1 MQLNVLTE
9 RPSVAY
15 FSMEIALDPEIP
27 TYAGG
32 LGVLAG
38 DILRSGADMEVPM
51 VGVTLLHRKGY
62 FQQELDGEGWQ
73 METPDEWKP
82 EKRLEAL
89 PVSVS
94 VEIEGR
100 PVRIRPWLFR
110 VSGINGHTVPVLLL
124 DTSLPENDPGDR
136 ALTDHLYGGDQ
147 RYRLRQEAVLGLGG
161 AAVLQELGYDSRLTY
176 HMNEGHSAL
185 LTLSLLEAR
194 LAEMGDRS
202 IQERDI
208 EAVRKKCVFTT
219 HTPVPAGH
227 DQFPRDLVLE
237 VLGSERTAILQSSGC
252 LLNSTLNMTYVGLR
266 LSRYVNGVS
275 MKHGEVSLDMFPGYP
290 VQAITNGVHATTWTA
305 LPCARLYDR
314 YVPGWRHDNRYL
326 RYVINIPLPEIQGA
340 HSANKRVLLQ
350 EVKRHS
356 GVKLDPEAFTIG
368 FARRATPYKR
378 ADLLLRDPVR
388 LRRVAERAGPIQVI
402 YAGKAHPRDGE
413 GKLMIQRILAASR
426 ELGDDVRIVYLED
439 YDWALAKNLIAGTDL
454 WLNTPRPPRE
464 ASGTSGM
471 KAACNGI
478 PSLSILDGWWI
489 EGHIEGVTGWAIQNG
504 RHVPADES
512 EEVGALYAKLEN
524 VVIPLF
530 YRQPRAYAEVMR
542 SAIAL
547 NASFFNTQRVVSQ
560 YVRNAYNIPGN
571 GKPEFSTTAP

>member
-1 MQLNVLTE
+1 MKPDVPID
-9 RPSVAY
+9 RPTVAY

-51 VGVTLLHRKGY
+51 IGVTLLHRKGY
-62 FQQELDGEGWQ
+62 FQQKLDSEGRQTESSDDW
-73 METPDEWKP
+73 TPEAS
-82 EKRLEAL
+82 LEAL
-89 PVSVS
+89 PINVAVQ
-94 VEIEGR
+94 IEGR
-100 PVRIRPWLFR
+100 AVKIRPWLFH
-110 VSGINGHTVPVLLL
+110 VSGINGHKVPVYLL
-124 DTSLPENDPGDR
+124 DTALPENDPNDR

-161 AAVLQELGYDSRLTY
+161 AAVLQELFHDSRLTY

-194 LAEMGDRS
+194 LAESHHRTIRES
-202 IQERDI
+202 DI
-208 EAVRKKCVFTT
+208 EAVRQKCVFTT

-237 VLGSERTAILQSSGC
+237 VLGSERVASLESSGC
-252 LLNSTLNMTYVGLR
+252 LLEGTLNMTYMGLR

-305 LPCARLYDR
+305 LPSARLYDR
-314 YVPGWRHDNRYL
+314 YMPGWRHDNRYL
-326 RYVINIPLPEIQGA
+326 RYAINIPLPEIQGA
-340 HSANKRVLLQ
+340 HAANKRALLR
-350 EVKRHS
+350 EVKQRS
-356 GVKLDPEAFTIG
+356 GVKLDPEAFTVG

-378 ADLLLRDPVR
+378 ADLLLREPER
-388 LRRVAERAGPIQVI
+388 LRRVAERAGPLQVI
-402 YAGKAHPRDGE
+402 YAGKAHPRDGD
-413 GKLMIQRILAASR
+413 GKAMIQRILSASK
-426 ELGDDVRIVYLED
+426 ELGNDVRIVYLED
-439 YDWALAKNLIAGTDL
+439 YDWALAKHLIAGTDL

-478 PSLSILDGWWI
+478 PSLSVLDGWWI

-512 EEVGALYAKLEN
+512 EEINALYAKLEN

-530 YRQPRAYAEVMR
+530 YKQPQAYAEVMR

-560 YVRNAYNIPGN
+560 YVRNAYNAPGN
-571 GKPEFSTTAP
+571 GGPDVSAAAL